1 MGFLIT
7 LVVSIFL
14 ILGIVVG
21 TQNGNTVVDFYFLK
35 WYFRDVSLSLLLIE
49 AMLAG
54 IVVAVIIAAIG
65 EVRLRANLW
74 RLSQEN
80 KKLRE
85 ELKKLKELPLEEE
98 KEEA

>member
-21 TQNGNTVVDFYFLK
+21 TQNGNTVVEFYFLK
-35 WYFRDVSLSLLLIE
+35 WHFEKVSLSLLLIE
-49 AMLAG
+49 AVLVG

-74 RLSQEN
+74 RVYQEN
-80 KKLRE
+80 KKLKE
-85 ELKKLKELPLEEE
+85 ELRKLKELPLEEE
-98 KEEA
+98 KEEM

>member
-21 TQNGNTVVDFYFLK
+21 TQNGNTVVDFYCLK